1 MAKSM
6 KEFLGKYFSGLLE
19 LDGTRKA
26 VDWKTTGEA
35 AGMAIFAAT
44 VCLSI
49 SLAEIGLGIAAACR
63 CLRFNRESCSSGWRQ
78 LRSGALFRTWAF
90 YLAAGLLAALF
101 AFDPV
106 TGLKYLPSDLLK
118 AGAFFLIVDHF
129 AGKER
134 PHLLGVYLAGAL
146 AAAALGLAQVSA
158 GWSLRAHGTL
168 HPVTY
173 AEVLFFPFALS
184 LCGGVFSKE
193 KQTRQLLLLAGT
205 FLLTAIIA
213 SQTRGALLGSAM
225 FFLCAIFLSSEF
237 RKKTVI
243 LALLIL
249 GGTVC
254 SMFLSADTARRLRS
268 IPTSV
273 RDAVVSVAHTDDTTL
288 RGMQSS
294 DGSTGSRIA
303 LWHVGKKIWMDNFW
317 LGVGPSNLKLVYD
330 NYNPYPIEG
339 QRNWSNV
346 HNLYLQQAAERGV
359 VGLCALLCLFAA
371 FWRKAYVRW
380 KASGAYLSLCAAAA
394 LPAFILMNFTETSF
408 QHALPAFSV
417 FIILAA
423 AHSSAKN
430 G

>member
-1 MAKSM
+1 M
-6 KEFLGKYFSGLLE
+6 KELLGKYFRGLLE
-19 LDGTRKA
+19 LDETRKTA
-26 VDWKTTGEA
+26 DWKATGEA
-35 AGMAIFAAT
+35 AGMAVFAAT

-63 CLRFNRESCSSGWRQ
+63 CLRFNRESFSSGWKE
-78 LRSGALFRTWAF
+78 LRSGTLFRAWAF

-101 AFDPV
+101 AFNPA

-118 AGAFFLIVDHF
+118 AGAFFLVADHF

-134 PHLLGVYLAGAL
+134 PHLLGAYLAGAL
-146 AAAALGLAQVSA
+146 AAAAIGLIQVAA

-173 AEVLFFPFALS
+173 AEVLFFPFALA

-213 SQTRGALLGSAM
+213 SQTRGAMLGSAI
-225 FFLCAIFLSSEF
+225 FFLFAIFLSAEF
-237 RKKTVI
+237 RKKTVF
-243 LALLIL
+243 LALLVL
-249 GGTVC
+249 AGATC
-254 SMFLSADTARRLRS
+254 SMFISADTARRLSS

-273 RDAVVSVAHTDDTTL
+273 RDAAVSVAHKDDTTL
-288 RGMQSS
+288 RGLQSS

-303 LWHVGKKIWMDNFW
+303 LWHVGEEIWIDNFW
-317 LGVGPSNLKLVYD
+317 FGVGPSNLKLVYD

-339 QRNWSNV
+339 QRTWSNV

-359 VGLCALLCLFAA
+359 VGLCALLCLFAT
-371 FWRKAYVRW
+371 FWRKAHVRW
-380 KASGAYLSLCAAAA
+380 KTSATYLSLCAASSM
-394 LPAFILMNFTETSF
+394 PAFILMNFTETSF

-417 FIILAA
+417 FLILAA
-423 AHSSAKN
+423 AYSSAKN